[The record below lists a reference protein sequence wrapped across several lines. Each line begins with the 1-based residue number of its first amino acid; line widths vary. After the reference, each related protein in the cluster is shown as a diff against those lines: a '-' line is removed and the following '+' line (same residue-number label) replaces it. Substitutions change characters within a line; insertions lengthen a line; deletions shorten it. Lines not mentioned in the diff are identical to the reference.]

1 MLGVTLLNSNIR
13 GYMLKLKT
21 ILKPIVLLLVAVFFS
36 ACDFNG
42 FSVTTS
48 FSKTKNVPEGT
59 IVYFDDIE
67 IGKVSDVEV
76 SEDRLNL
83 KLSLEK
89 SVAETIGS
97 GAAVFLDYRQGVPIL
112 EFYDRTNPENN
123 KLENGQSVI
132 GIDSIFQ
139 LGAWIVGSS
148 IQQGS
153 SAVTGILE
161 SFDGYLQSDDFESD
175 KETIQKQIDSAGE
188 AAKNAAVNIE
198 AELQII
204 IEQLDQAT
212 QDTSKQSGD

>member
-1 MLGVTLLNSNIR
+1 
-13 GYMLKLKT
+13 MLKLKT
-21 ILKPIVLLLVAVFFS
+21 ILRPIILLMVAVFIS

-42 FSVTTS
+42 FNVTTS
-48 FSKTKNVPEGT
+48 FSKAKNVPEGT

-83 KLSLEK
+83 KLSLDK

-97 GAAVFLDYRQGVPIL
+97 SAVVFLDHRQGIAVL
-112 EFYDRTNPENN
+112 EFYDRTDSENS

-132 GIDSIFQ
+132 GIGSIFQ

-153 SAVTGILE
+153 SAVTDILE

-198 AELQII
+198 AELQKI
-204 IEQLDQAT
+204 IEQLEQAT
-212 QDTSKQSGD
+212 KDTSKETID

>member
-1 MLGVTLLNSNIR
+1 
-13 GYMLKLKT
+13 MLKLKT
-21 ILKPIVLLLVAVFFS
+21 LLRPIVLLMIAVFVT

-67 IGKVSDVEV
+67 IGKVSDVEI

-89 SVAETIGS
+89 KAAETIGS
-97 GAAVFLDYRQGVPIL
+97 GAAVFLDYRQGVAIL
-112 EFYDRTNPENN
+112 EFYDRKNSENN
-123 KLENGQSVI
+123 SLENGQSVL

-153 SAVTGILE
+153 SAVTDILE

-175 KETIQKQIDSAGE
+175 KENIQEQIDSAGE

-198 AELQII
+198 VELQKI
-204 IEQLDQAT
+204 IEQLEQAT
-212 QDTSKQSGD
+212 QATKDTSKEVVD